1 MFYVRRSRK
10 MAILKSLSKW
20 YSGTAT
26 FSLLVNPK
34 TDYGLR
40 RCCFAQQLW
49 FRGYKQQA
57 VVVCFTP
64 LIFGELKSVEL
75 EDERVV

>member
-1 MFYVRRSRK
+1 MIK
-10 MAILKSLSKW
+10 MEIHFKKREKKGETKKR
-20 YSGTAT
+20 GTAT